1 LQRLAV
7 MDASIM
13 FILATMLLAVAGYAQ
28 WRIGY
33 HTVASRVAL
42 TRGLLAAVAIA
53 FAFVTT
59 AAAGA
64 KGLMALLAFLA
75 GFGIVHVPAALI
87 LFFKHARHEGR
98 S

>member
-1 LQRLAV
+1 
-7 MDASIM
+7 M
-13 FILATMLLAVAGYAQ
+13 FILATLLLAVAGYAQ
-28 WRIGY
+28 WRIGF

-42 TRGLLAAVAIA
+42 TRGVLALVGIV

-59 AAAGA
+59 AASGA
-64 KGLMALLAFLA
+64 KGPMALFAFLA
-75 GFGIVHVPAALI
+75 GFGIVHVPAAII